1 MEQRIYSIGIQ
12 NFESLRQDGY
22 HFNFKTP
29 GIYNRGEWAARHAKG
44 KPFIS
49 KCRGI
54 GQKRM
59 GEGGNS
65 CFEERGTASKCT
77 LLELLM

>member
-1 MEQRIYSIGIQ
+1 MEQSIYSIGIQ

-29 GIYNRGEWAARHAKG
+29 GIYNWGEWAARHAKG

-49 KCRGI
+49 KCR
-54 GQKRM
+54 
-59 GEGGNS
+59 
-65 CFEERGTASKCT
+65 
-77 LLELLM
+77 

>member
-1 MEQRIYSIGIQ
+1 MEQRIYSIDIQ

-29 GIYNRGEWAARHAKG
+29 GIYNRGEWAARHG
-44 KPFIS
+44 
-49 KCRGI
+49 
-54 GQKRM
+54 M

>member
-29 GIYNRGEWAARHAKG
+29 GIYNRVNGRRGMRRG
-44 KPFIS
+44 KHS
-49 KCRGI
+49 SRNAD
-54 GQKRM
+54 
-59 GEGGNS
+59 E
-65 CFEERGTASKCT
+65 
-77 LLELLM
+77 

>member
-1 MEQRIYSIGIQ
+1 MSRRNSCLYFCRILKVISIEQSIYSIGIQ

-49 KCRGI
+49 KCR
-54 GQKRM
+54 
-59 GEGGNS
+59 
-65 CFEERGTASKCT
+65 
-77 LLELLM
+77 